1 MKIGGIAQMNNNIS
15 ALKAK
20 TYIRLIL
27 FSIIISLFIFLPA
40 GSAKFW
46 DAWLYCVIFLGSTLF
61 ITAYFLKS
69 DPELIKRRT
78 KVKEKETEQKIFQTI
93 SGITFFV
100 GLMMIPGFDYRFNWS
115 YVPTYIVII
124 ADEMVF
130 LGFLLVFFVF
140 KINSYTSS
148 IIEVSENQ
156 KIITT
161 GPYAIVRHPM
171 YIGALMIIIFTP
183 LGLDSFWA
191 LIPALFISTFVVL
204 RLLNEEKILL
214 KELKGYKEY
223 CRKTRYHLIPFIW

>member
-1 MKIGGIAQMNNNIS
+1 MKIGGFQMNSNNIS
-15 ALKAK
+15 KLKIR
-20 TYIRLIL
+20 TYISLIL
-27 FSIIISLFIFLPA
+27 FSIIVSLFIFLPA
-40 GSAKFW
+40 GTIQFL
-46 DAWLYCVIFLGSTLF
+46 DAWAYCVIFFGFTLF
-61 ITAYFLKS
+61 ITAYYLKS
-69 DPELIKRRT
+69 DPKLIERRT
-78 KVKEKETEQKIFQTI
+78 KLKEKETEQKIFQTI
-93 SGITFFV
+93 SGTTFFV
-100 GLMMIPGFDYRFNWS
+100 GLLMIPGFDYRFNWS
-115 YVPTYIVII
+115 YVPNYLVII

-156 KIITT
+156 KLVTT

-183 LGLDSFWA
+183 LALDSLWA
-191 LIPALFISTFVVL
+191 LIPSLFITAFVVL

-223 CRKTRYHLIPFIW
+223 CKKTRYHLIPFIW